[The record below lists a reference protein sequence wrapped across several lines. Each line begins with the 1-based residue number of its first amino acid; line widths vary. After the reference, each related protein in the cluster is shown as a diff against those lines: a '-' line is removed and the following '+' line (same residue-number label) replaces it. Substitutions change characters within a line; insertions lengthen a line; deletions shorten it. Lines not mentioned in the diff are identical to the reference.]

1 MNIERKEFV
10 FENDFVKLKKPTK
23 EQEKEIIDLIKDNGL
38 DLKDGIETAYYIL
51 KKLCVPKMYGYDFNE
66 YSLEEFKNMV
76 EEAHYY
82 DCLHEILNEVYLIGS
97 QITIHE
103 LQYIVMGL
111 RQEKINALL
120 KIIKEESEGL
130 GELSKEI
137 SLAEKEN
144 KKMKKLAS
152 EYKKNAKIKKE
163 VELMSLENGWEQ

>member
-1 MNIERKEFV
+1 
-10 FENDFVKLKKPTK
+10 
-23 EQEKEIIDLIKDNGL
+23 
-38 DLKDGIETAYYIL
+38 
-51 KKLCVPKMYGYDFNE
+51 
-66 YSLEEFKNMV
+66 MV

-82 DCLHEILNEVYLIGS
+82 DGLHEILNEVYLIGS

-111 RQEKINALL
+111 RKEKVNALL

-137 SLAEKEN
+137 SLAEKESE
-144 KKMKKLAS
+144 KMKKLAS